1 MRTLIRSALAH
12 MFVCALVLTA
22 SADFPVI
29 FGSTSWD
36 GIPLQD
42 VLDAEYGAGV
52 IDAATDYEGYLAGDA
67 DPPYWLDAGIDALII
82 RELAGYQ
89 DTNVF
94 GWYAEDLAGAPI
106 LDGVDDGV
114 IFTGPMSP
122 GASAVV
128 NFPGGVTQF
137 GFYMNPNGP
146 GDSGG
151 NAPEPETFFT
161 NRFYHDIGPNGGYLP
176 HAPSDGDPQCLV
188 YNLTDYYGGVPTYV
202 LAWEDLDSGS
212 VISDV
217 FGNNFTDNDF
227 QDLVVEIQAMSPVR
241 TQESS
246 WGQIKSLY
254 SN

>member
-1 MRTLIRSALAH
+1 MRALFRSSLAISLMSALA
-12 MFVCALVLTA
+12 LTA
-22 SADFPVI
+22 SADFPVL
-29 FGSTSWD
+29 FGPTSWD

-42 VLDAEYGAGV
+42 VLDAEYGPGV
-52 IDAATDYEGYLAGDA
+52 IDAATDYEGYQVGDA
-67 DPPYWLDAGIDALII
+67 DPPYWLDTGIDALII

-89 DTNVF
+89 NTNVL
-94 GWYAEDLAGAPI
+94 GWYAETLSGPPVI
-106 LDGVDDGV
+106 DGVDDGV

-122 GASAVV
+122 GASAIV

-137 GFYMNPNGP
+137 GFYLNPNGS

-176 HAPSDGDPQCLV
+176 HAPSDGDPQCLI
-188 YNLTDYYGGVPTYV
+188 YNLTDLNGGVPTFV

-212 VISDV
+212 VINPTY
-217 FGNNFTDNDF
+217 GNNFTDNDF
-227 QDLVVEIQAMSPVR
+227 QDLVVEIKAMSPVR
-241 TQESS
+241 TEESS
-246 WGQIKSLY
+246 WGQLKALY